1 MYVYIQE
8 NTSRVMSHI
17 TGLFFAFGRL
27 CKHHFAGQEWK
38 VERLR
43 GTMGPKL
50 GESGAAPL
58 SFNGIINGGL
68 MGFKGGLMGC
78 CGGLMG
84 FNGGLRG
91 FTFW

>member
-1 MYVYIQE
+1 
-8 NTSRVMSHI
+8 MSHM
-17 TGLFFAFGRL
+17 TGLFFALGRL

-58 SFNGIINGGL
+58 SLINGGL
-68 MGFKGGLMGC
+68 TGFWC
-78 CGGLMG
+78 GLMG
-84 FNGGLRG
+84 FNGGLMG
-91 FTFW
+91 FCGFVGF